1 MTFDSIILDIDG
13 TIWDTTGVVATAWNR
28 AIENN
33 FPQIP
38 RVTSDILKG
47 QFGKPMKAIADDLFK
62 GLSEDEKEK
71 LMRECEKEE
80 EQEIAENEK
89 HITFEGVFETIEKLS
104 YKIPLFIVSN
114 CQKGYIELV
123 MKKNNITKYITD
135 FESYGN
141 TGKQK
146 WENIVLIENRN
157 NLKHPVYVGDTQGD
171 FDSCMKAGID
181 FIFASYGFGKIDES
195 DQKRVFKVIEKFSEL
210 EEIIK

>member
-1 MTFDSIILDIDG
+1 MNFDGIILDIDG
-13 TIWDTTGVVATAWNR
+13 TIWNTTGVVAKAWNR

-33 FPQIP
+33 FPQVP
-38 RVTSDILKG
+38 RVTADILKG
-47 QFGKPMKAIADDLFK
+47 QFGKPMNVIADNLFT
-62 GLSEDEKEK
+62 GLDDDQKK
-71 LMRECEKEE
+71 VLMRACEKEE
-80 EQEIAENEK
+80 EKEISQNETN
-89 HITFEGVFETIEKLS
+89 ITYEGVAETIEKLFE
-104 YKIPLFIVSN
+104 KIPLFIVSN

-181 FIFASYGFGKIDES
+181 FIFASYGFGKINEN
-195 DQKRVFKVIEKFSEL
+195 DQKNVYKTIKNFSEL
-210 EEIIK
+210 LFLV